1 MLVVN
6 WMSPKLIGVGP
17 DDSLAQA
24 MRLMKDN
31 GVGHLPV
38 LKEQKLVGI
47 ISDRDV
53 KTASAFEAA
62 GMEVHELSYLL
73 SRVKVKDIM
82 TPDPVTVH
90 LHDSIDDAALL
101 MLENKISA
109 LPVLDD
115 QKKVVAM
122 LAQTD
127 LFRALVLLSGV
138 VHGGVQFAID
148 LPDEP
153 GSIKQ
158 VADVIRKYGGK
169 MVCIYTS
176 YDRVAQG
183 RRQVYIRVKNIDAKE
198 REQIRQEL
206 AGLGELIYVLD
217 SDRKEVELLAPR
229 SFAAPGADDA
239 SFRRDDK

>member
-6 WMSPKLIGVGP
+6 WMSPRLVSVGS
-17 DDSLAQA
+17 DDSLARA

-31 GVGHLPV
+31 RIDHLPV

-53 KTASAFEAA
+53 KKASASEAT
-62 GMEVHELSYLL
+62 GLEVHELSYLL
-73 SRVKVKDIM
+73 SRVKVKDVM
-82 TPDPVTVH
+82 TQNPVAVH
-90 LHDSIDDAALL
+90 LHDSIDEAALL

-122 LAQTD
+122 LTQTD

-153 GSIKQ
+153 GSIRM
-158 VADVIRKYGGK
+158 VADVIRKHGGK
-169 MVCIYTS
+169 MVSIFTS
-176 YDRVAQG
+176 YERVAQG
-183 RRQVYIRVKNIDAKE
+183 RRQVYIRVKNVDLKE
-198 REQIRQEL
+198 REKIQQEL
-206 AGLGELIYVLD
+206 AELGALIYVLD
-217 SDRKEVELLAPR
+217 SDSKKVDLLAPHK
-229 SFAAPGADDA
+229 FDA
-239 SFRRDDK
+239 SRSK